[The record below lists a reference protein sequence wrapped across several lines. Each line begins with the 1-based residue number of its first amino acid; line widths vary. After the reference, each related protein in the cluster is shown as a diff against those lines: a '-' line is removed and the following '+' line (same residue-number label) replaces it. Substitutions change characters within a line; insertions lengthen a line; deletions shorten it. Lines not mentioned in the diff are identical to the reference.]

1 MRVLTMLF
9 LIAAVPAAAAAQS
22 ASDTTQSSAD
32 VRVSTGATMEIQA
45 LRQEA
50 RDRQVPEQA
59 VANVIAE
66 GRAKGAS
73 DAQLVSAGQA
83 SIIRLA
89 TAKQALI
96 SAGRERPS
104 DTEVQQGATLMAQ
117 GATRAQLTTFAAKAS
132 ADRSLSVA
140 FASVASLAARGKP
153 VSEAMSEIS
162 AELYA
167 GASDAELLDHSG
179 SADASGRVGDNV
191 TSFPAAGAVSGMTS
205 STAQIDGGMSSA
217 SGQLANTGAVGIS
230 PR

>member
-1 MRVLTMLF
+1 MNMRVLTMLF

-96 SAGRERPS
+96 SAGRERP
-104 DTEVQQGATLMAQ
+104 
-117 GATRAQLTTFAAKAS
+117 
-132 ADRSLSVA
+132 
-140 FASVASLAARGKP
+140 
-153 VSEAMSEIS
+153 
-162 AELYA
+162 
-167 GASDAELLDHSG
+167 
-179 SADASGRVGDNV
+179 
-191 TSFPAAGAVSGMTS
+191 
-205 STAQIDGGMSSA
+205 
-217 SGQLANTGAVGIS
+217 
-230 PR
+230 